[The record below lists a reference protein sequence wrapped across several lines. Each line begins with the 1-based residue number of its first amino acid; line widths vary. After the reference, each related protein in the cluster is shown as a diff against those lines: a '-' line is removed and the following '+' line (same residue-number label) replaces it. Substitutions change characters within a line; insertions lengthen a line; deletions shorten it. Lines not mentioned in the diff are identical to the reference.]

1 MNMPNCAS
9 CHHCMR
15 RARSAS
21 SASEL
26 FFACDCGCAGA
37 ALAFAEAA
45 RVRRDAPVPTSQSR
59 RGMPFG
65 FMSSPPFMIRS
76 VGLLFELENLFHQQP
91 LFAGLGLGQR
101 LLKFPHQFFP
111 FTNFGVIAVGT
122 RFRRKG
128 K

>member
-9 CHHCMR
+9 CHHFMR

-26 FFACDCGCAGA
+26 FCACGCGVRGA
-37 ALAFAEAA
+37 ALVFAEAA

-65 FMSSPPFMIRS
+65 FMSSPPFMSRS
-76 VGLLFELENLFHQQP
+76 VALLFELENLFHQQP
-91 LFAGLGLGQR
+91 LFARLGVGQR
-101 LLKFPHQFFP
+101 LLKFPHQLFP
-111 FTNFGVIAVGT
+111 FANFRIIAVA
-122 RFRRKG
+122 RFR
-128 K
+128 